1 MSITDLLLE
10 RPYIDMPANSEA
22 WVGWVLLLLVLI
34 SLSMRWRGAG
44 QEITA
49 GRLVIFLVLILLA
62 IPATLFLRLELPFES
77 GLPIP
82 GLPVEPQIPTSGIL
96 FALPFVLAAGLLG
109 NLPAMIVGLVSGFS
123 LAFWGTHNLFT
134 PLEVA
139 GLSLL
144 FSVCLRQRYRTPG
157 FRLLRNP
164 LVAAMFLAVAYLPGY
179 ALTAFLATSGS
190 LAVRLDY
197 AFTQTWMVMIVRG
210 VELIL
215 AGGLAEFIHLLDFR
229 WWGERSDLQPSPME
243 LSLQTRFLTISV
255 SLVFVALISL
265 LFGNWIV
272 AGNAAQRMIRER
284 LESTART
291 AAEGLPPFLET
302 GQAMIARIAEPEL
315 MTLPTSELQERLRRD
330 IKQAPFFMQLI
341 LLDEQ
346 NKVLAI
352 YPNDPEKGFKLSRE
366 EEAGIN
372 LAFKQIPT
380 QTFTVNDAEDRK
392 PPIAWIC
399 FMAAVKDESGNV
411 KAVLLGRTDFAA
423 NSFTQS
429 VLKSLDSLTAIGGE
443 GMILDENLR
452 RLYHPNPNLILQEYA
467 GTLPPKE
474 GFFETL
480 SPMGSRMIGFYM
492 PSWGREWSVMV
503 QVPLERA
510 QELALEIA
518 IPMMMI
524 LLVVGVVVLSVM
536 WLGLRQVSS
545 SLVSL
550 SREARLIAEGKLD
563 HKMKI
568 NSDDEVGRFS
578 RAFEMMRLRLKARL
592 EELNRLLV
600 ASQGVAKN
608 LTAAE
613 AFQPIL
619 QAALVEGASAARAV
633 LVGEVMLAEKADRI
647 VTFSTGLAA
656 DQYAYLDEQLFS
668 LLRHQEMIII
678 PSLSRI
684 RRINVPSGEV
694 TPSSLAVFS
703 LRHESQY
710 FGCLWVAFDQPHN
723 FLEEEVRFLTT
734 LAGEAALAA
743 ANARLYAA
751 AEIGRQRLESILE
764 ATPDPVMV
772 IDENNR
778 LLVVNPAA
786 LQIGGLVTSPLP
798 GRKIDEVTDQ
808 AELLELIRA
817 PIGKKTLSRE
827 ISLPSGRIYFVS
839 VSPVAAEE
847 HSVGKVIIL
856 RDITQYKELD
866 TLKSDFV
873 ATVSHDLR
881 SPLTLM
887 RGYSSMLG
895 MVGEVNEQQKNYIQK
910 IIASVES
917 MTRLVNNLLDLGRIE
932 AGIGLQV
939 ERVILPE
946 VVEQAVQALRMQA
959 NQKSQTI
966 TVDIPGDASK
976 LEADRALLQQAILNL
991 VENAVKYTPSN
1002 GKIHIA
1008 AVHQGDAI
1016 LISVQDTGIGVAPL
1030 DLPHLFE
1037 KFYRSGRREAY
1048 QQRGTGLGLAI
1059 VKSIAERHGGRVWVE
1074 SQLGKGSTFYFLIP
1088 MVQAVKSEGEKKVN

>member
-1 MSITDLLLE
+1 MSITDLLIE
-10 RPYIDMPANSEA
+10 RPYIDLPGSTEA

-34 SLSMRWRGAG
+34 SLAMRWRGAG

-49 GRLVIFLVLILLA
+49 SRVVIFLVLILLA
-62 IPATLFLRLELPFES
+62 IPVTLFLRLELPFEP
-77 GLPIP
+77 GLPMP
-82 GLPVEPQIPTSGIL
+82 GLPVEPQIPTAGIL
-96 FALPFVLAAGLLG
+96 FGLPFVLAAGLLG
-109 NLPAMIVGLVSGFS
+109 NLPALIVGLVSGFS

-144 FSVCLRQRYRTPG
+144 FSVCLRQRYRTLG

-164 LVAAMFLAVAYLPGY
+164 LGAGLFLAVVYLPVY
-179 ALTAFLATSGS
+179 ALSAFLATSGS
-190 LAVRLDY
+190 LAVRMDY
-197 AFTQTWMVMIVRG
+197 AFTQTWMVMISRA

-215 AGGLAEFIHLLDFR
+215 AAGLAEFIHLLDFR
-229 WWGERSDLQPSPME
+229 WWGEKSDQQPSPLE
-243 LSLQTRFLTISV
+243 LSLQTRFLAISIPLIV
-255 SLVFVALISL
+255 LALISL
-265 LFGNWIV
+265 MFGNWIM

-284 LESTART
+284 LESTARS
-291 AAEGLPPFLET
+291 AAEGLPFFLET
-302 GQAMIARIAEPEL
+302 GQALIARVAEPDL
-315 MTLPTSELQERLRRD
+315 LTLSTSELQERLRKD
-330 IKQAPFFMQLI
+330 IKQAPFFMQLV

-346 NKVLAI
+346 KNVLAI
-352 YPNDPEKGFKLSRE
+352 YPHDIAIRFSLSDE
-366 EEAGIN
+366 EEAGFN
-372 LAFKQIPT
+372 LALKPIPV
-380 QTFTVNDAEDRK
+380 QTFTVNDDEDAVPATARVS
-392 PPIAWIC
+392 
-399 FMAAVKDESGNV
+399 FMAAVMDESRV
-411 KAVLLGRTDFAA
+411 VRAVLLGRTDFAA

-429 VLKSLDSLTAIGGE
+429 VLTSLESLTAIGGE

-452 RLYHPNPNLILQEYA
+452 RLYHPNPNLILQEYT
-467 GTLPPKE
+467 GTLPFQE

-480 SPMGSRMIGFYM
+480 SPLGSRMIGFYM
-492 PSWGREWSVMV
+492 PSKGRAWSVMV
-503 QVPLERA
+503 QVPVARA

-518 IPMMMI
+518 IPMMVI
-524 LLVVGVVVLSVM
+524 LLVVGVVVLSVL
-536 WLGLRQVSS
+536 WLGLRRVTT

-563 HKMKI
+563 HKMRI

-633 LVGEVMLAEKADRI
+633 LVGEVMLAEKADRM
-647 VTFSTGLAA
+647 VTFSAGQAA

-684 RRINVPSGEV
+684 LRINVPSGEV
-694 TPSSLAVFS
+694 KPSSLAVFS
-703 LRHESQY
+703 LRYESQY
-710 FGCLWVAFDQPHN
+710 FGCLWVAFDQHHIFP
-723 FLEEEVRFLTT
+723 EEEVRFLTT

-772 IDENNR
+772 IDESNR

-786 LQIGGLVTSPLP
+786 LQIAGLVTSPLP
-798 GRKIDEVTDQ
+798 GRKIDEITDQ

-839 VSPVAAEE
+839 VSPVAAED

-910 IIASVES
+910 IVTSVES

-939 ERVILPE
+939 EDVILPE
-946 VVEQAVQALRMQA
+946 VVEQTVQAIRAQA

-966 TVDIPGDASK
+966 SVNIPIDASK

-1002 GKIHIA
+1002 GKIQ
-1008 AVHQGDAI
+1008 VGSERQGDAV

-1074 SQLGKGSTFYFLIP
+1074 SQLGKGSTFYFLLP
-1088 MVQAVKSEGEKKVN
+1088 MAQIAKSEGEKKGN